1 MLLYILFFISL
12 GIGLVSTPLIEK
24 LAYRYQ
30 FLDIPDGRKRHKGP
44 MPLLGG
50 LSIYT
55 SFFLTLSLCYLVKPD
70 SLGHYQSLFFGIFIG
85 GTLIFLAGL
94 LDDAYGL
101 NAPQKFF
108 VQILASLILVYF
120 EPPGNVFRTI
130 FPDLPETL
138 FIQAMGIL
146 FFVFWVVMLTNALNL
161 IDGLDGLATGISF
174 LSAYFLML
182 TAIGLNR
189 YFLLP
194 FVLPLLGA
202 TLGFL
207 RYNFPPARIFLG
219 DAGSMFLGY
228 LIAAISFQGF
238 AKRITLFTLLIPIL
252 LLGIPILDT
261 LLSFVRRL
269 VAGRNPFLADS
280 EHIHHKMI
288 RLGLTQVQVVSLL
301 YIICTALG
309 ILSLSLIRFHI
320 EIVLAIAIPLGV
332 LILAGLWILGYF
344 RPGLR
349 TELALK
355 EKRSLPRTL
364 KEIVVEYE
372 AGGQKHH
379 AISRDISKGGIY
391 IRTKYPCNVGLEI
404 HVCYTDPETSE
415 EKEKRCR
422 VVWNTDKAEKDF
434 HGDIPGMGVMF
445 LD

>member
-30 FLDIPDGRKRHKGP
+30 FLDIPDGRKRHKVP

-55 SFFLTLSLCYLVKPD
+55 SSFLTLSFCYLLKPD

-101 NAPQKFF
+101 NAPKKIF

-161 IDGLDGLATGISF
+161 IDGLDGLATGIAF

-182 TAIGLNR
+182 TAIGMNKVYLLF
-189 YFLLP
+189 FL
-194 FVLPLLGA
+194 LPLLGS

-228 LIAAISFQGF
+228 LIAVMSFQGF
-238 AKRITLFTLLIPIL
+238 KRITLFTLLIPIL

-261 LLSFVRRL
+261 LLSFARRML
-269 VAGRNPFLADS
+269 AGRNPFLADRD
-280 EHIHHKMI
+280 HIHHKMI
-288 RLGLTQVQVVSLL
+288 RLGLTQVQSVSLL
-301 YIICTALG
+301 YIICTAFG
-309 ILSLSLIRFHI
+309 ILSLSLIRFQR
-320 EIVLAIAIPLGV
+320 EIVLAIAIPLGILV
-332 LILAGLWILGYF
+332 LAGLWILGYF
-344 RPGLR
+344 RPGVR
-349 TELALK
+349 TELAFK
-355 EKRSLPRTL
+355 EKRYLPRTL
-364 KEIVVEYE
+364 REIVVEYE
-372 AGGQKHH
+372 VKGQKYH
-379 AISRDISKGGIY
+379 AISRDISRGGIF
-391 IRTKYPCNVGLEI
+391 IRTKNPCAVDEAI
-404 HVCYTDPETSE
+404 RVCYTDPKTSE
-415 EKEKRCR
+415 EKEKHGR
-422 VVWNTDKAEKDF
+422 VVWNTETTEKES
-434 HGDIPGMGVMF
+434 HRETPGMGVMF
-445 LD
+445 TE